1 VNWLLFLCSAFANP
15 TLVFVERNSDF
26 HIYHPVQGNADTLR
40 FTFSDLPYISMEMKQ
55 IDSVIYQGTT
65 KYDEVPSEIYI
76 ETENEEYGS
85 SERIPVEIIPIPS
98 KAFSFEGKNHVP
110 LPIPTKLDLVK
121 LEIQQYKIKAQL
133 AREFKEQ
140 QKIENA
146 NIHSEEIMDGL
157 VDSK

>member
-1 VNWLLFLCSAFANP
+1 MNWLLFLCSAFANP

-26 HIYHPVQGNADTLR
+26 HIYHPVSSSADTLR
-40 FTFSDLPYISMEMKQ
+40 FTFSDLPYVSMDTNQ
-55 IDSVIYQGTT
+55 IDSVIYEGLS
-65 KYDEVPSEIYI
+65 KYDEVPNEVYI
-76 ETENEEYGS
+76 ETENEGYGS

-110 LPIPTKLDLVK
+110 LPIPTKMDLVK

-146 NIHSEEIMDGL
+146 NNHSVEILDG
-157 VDSK
+157 VADSK